1 MKFKTTFIFML
12 LFFIEICAQNKSY
25 QLETN
30 YFYGSILP
38 HQKNIL
44 HLIQANPEGVI
55 LSFNKKTFGDKPWHA
70 WYNYP
75 DYGFSFQYQNNKN
88 DILGNLYGLYAH
100 MNFYFFKR
108 NLQLRV
114 GQGIAYNTNPYNVN
128 YNFKNVAYG
137 AAFMPSTYFMLNYH
151 KDQIYKNF
159 GLQAGIN
166 FVHHSNANLKAP
178 NTSTNTLALTV
189 GLNYNFGKE
198 KTFIIDTL
206 PNPVIDKALKYSVFF
221 RTGVCESDV
230 PNSGAKPFYVATA
243 MVDKKLNKKSKLQVG
258 ADVFWMKY
266 LKEFIKYDAIVFYE
280 NDNDPDADYKR
291 VGVFLGHELLIGKL
305 GIDTQFGY
313 YVYDP
318 SKKQGSVYQRL
329 GARYYFTDNVSG
341 GVSLKTHM
349 AQAEAME
356 FSIGYTF

>member
-1 MKFKTTFIFML
+1 MKFKTTFILAL
-12 LFFIEICAQNKSY
+12 LLPLKISAQNKSY

-44 HLIQANPEGVI
+44 HLIQANPEGTL
-55 LSFNKKTFGDKPWHA
+55 LSINKKTFGDKPWHA

-75 DYGFSFQYQNNKN
+75 DYGLSFQYQNNKN

-100 MNFYFFKR
+100 MNFYFFNK

-114 GQGIAYNTNPYNVN
+114 GQGIAYNTNPYDVN
-128 YNFKNVAYG
+128 LNFKNVAYG
-137 AAFMPSTYFMLNYH
+137 ASFMPSTYFMLNYH
-151 KDQIYKNF
+151 KENVFKNVGF
-159 GLQAGIN
+159 NLGFN

-198 KTFIIDTL
+198 NFFQPDTITYRT
-206 PNPVIDKALKYSVFF
+206 IDKKLNYSVFF
-221 RTGVCESDV
+221 RSGVCESDV

-243 MVDKKLNKKSKLQVG
+243 MVDKKLNKKSKVQFG
-258 ADVFWMKY
+258 AEVFWMQY
-266 LKEFIKYDAIVFYE
+266 LKEFINYESIVFYE
-280 NDNDPDADYKR
+280 KQLDPDADYR
-291 VGVFLGHELLIGKL
+291 RLGLFLGHELLIGKL
-305 GIDTQFGY
+305 GIDTQFGF

-318 SKKQGSVYQRL
+318 SNTQGKVYQRL
-329 GARYYFTDNVSG
+329 GARYYFTENISG

-356 FSIGYTF
+356 FTIGYTF